1 MLINFRDHLGYIQ
14 VSVNEYGITFDTETG
29 TAIFEDKNGKEYRI
43 PVSDI
48 CSIMEG

>member
-1 MLINFRDHLGYIQ
+1 MLIIFRDHLGYIQ
-14 VSVNEYGITFDTETG
+14 VTVNEYGITFDSAAAV
-29 TAIFEDKNGKEYRI
+29 AIFEDENGKEYRI